1 MAQIPQIKKNTV
13 TVKTESEFD
22 VNDVIKGEIQKAV
35 QEVTNKCSKGDFRS
49 ITVDLNVKIN

>member
-1 MAQIPQIKKNTV
+1 MTQIPQIKKNTV

-35 QEVTNKCSKGDFRS
+35 QEVTNKCSKEYFRS